1 MSILNITIKPEL
13 STGIHTATLK
23 AYGEQE
29 NRLTADGNIL
39 KGYLFLKW
47 TNGEAESIHRIY
59 CDTNNEQDCE
69 ILGNYIKAIQEQMN
83 FTGTIP
89 ETLEKLKNEK
99 IKIEVLITEKA
110 SEDGARIYKNFNYK
124 KSIINTLK

>member
-13 STGIHTATLK
+13 ETGIHAVTLK
-23 AYGEQE
+23 AYGEQDS
-29 NRLTADGNIL
+29 RLTTDGNIL

-47 TNGEAESIHRIY
+47 TDGTQESIHRIY

-69 ILGNYIKAIQEQMN
+69 ILGNYIKAIQEQMS

-99 IKIEVLITEKA
+99 LKIEVLITEKA
-110 SEDGARIYKNFNYK
+110 SEDGTKIYKNFNYK
-124 KSIINTLK
+124 KSIIDTLK